1 MSGSW
6 DAGSNSGS
14 PDEGWGEGARPS
26 RSAPTES
33 ALPVVSRAPVHWL
46 FAGIAAALLGLAIP
60 FASDALGW
68 AALGWL
74 LGGTVAILLL
84 AVFVHVDLKRRS
96 AGLARDSALAP
107 WLRRLLIVLGAVAV
121 AINSWTIADAVA
133 RGNW

>member
-14 PDEGWGEGARPS
+14 PDDGWDDPS
-26 RSAPTES
+26 QPRQDVRASAF
-33 ALPVVSRAPVHWL
+33 PVVSNAPVHWL
-46 FAGIAAALLGLAIP
+46 LAGIAAALLGVFIP
-60 FASDALGW
+60 AATDGLGL

-74 LGGTVAILLL
+74 LGGTVAILFL

-96 AGLARDSALAP
+96 AGLARDSDLAP
-107 WLRRLLIVLGAVAV
+107 WLRRLLVVLAAAAVA
-121 AINSWTIADAVA
+121 ANSWTMADAVA